1 MWYKNIPVS
10 YVRSFAFGVEDSLVS
25 TVGLLSGIAIVGME
39 SGAILITGMVLIF
52 VEAFS
57 MAVGSFLSEHL
68 AEDYARQAEM
78 PLRHSLFSGVVMFL
92 SYFVFGL
99 IPLFPYAIMPVASAL
114 WTSILLSLAAL
125 FLLGVIGAKMSHI
138 SIIRNSLR
146 TLVIGGIAIVIGVIV
161 GRTISVLI

>member
-1 MWYKNIPVS
+1 MWYRNIPVS

-25 TVGLLSGIAIVGME
+25 TVGLLSGIAIVGMG
-39 SGAILITGMVLIF
+39 SAAIFITGMVLIF

-68 AEDYARQAEM
+68 AEDYAKQAEM

-92 SYFVFGL
+92 SYFISGF
-99 IPLFPYAIMPVASAL
+99 IPLFPYAVMPVASAL

-138 SIIRNSLR
+138 GIIRNSLR
-146 TLVIGGIAIVIGVIV
+146 TLTIGGIAIIIGVIV